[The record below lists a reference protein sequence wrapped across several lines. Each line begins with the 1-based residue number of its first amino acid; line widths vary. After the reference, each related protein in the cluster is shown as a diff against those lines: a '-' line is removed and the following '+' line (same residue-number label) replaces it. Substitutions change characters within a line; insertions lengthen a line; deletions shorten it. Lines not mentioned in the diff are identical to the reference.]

1 MREKIA
7 ILGAQLKAVLLAGGL
22 GTRLREETEYRP
34 KPMVEIGQ
42 RPILWHIMKNLS
54 AQGLT
59 QFVICLGYKGDA
71 IKDYFLNYEARV
83 NDVTVELG
91 SKSLYSQHSNS
102 QEENWV
108 VTLANTGLSTMTG
121 GRIHQIRKYVEQ
133 ESFICTYGDGLA
145 DINLHELLAFHK
157 SHGKIATVTAVMPTS
172 RFGSMEIAADDRVTK
187 FAEKPKGNSW
197 VNGGFFVFEPEIFD
211 YLTPDCVLEN
221 EPLEK
226 LAEDNQL
233 VAYKH
238 NGFWRP
244 MDTFRESIEL
254 NELWDNDKAPWKNW

>member
-1 MREKIA
+1 M
-7 ILGAQLKAVLLAGGL
+7 KAVLLAGGM

-54 AQGLT
+54 TQGLMD
-59 QFVICLGYKGDA
+59 FVVCLGYKGDF

-83 NDVTVELG
+83 NDITVALG
-91 SKSLYSQHSNS
+91 SKNTHNHHSKS
-102 QEENWV
+102 TEDNWT
-108 VTLANTGLSTMTG
+108 VTLANTGLTTMTG
-121 GRIHQIRKYVEQ
+121 GRIHRIQKYVDGER
-133 ESFICTYGDGLA
+133 FLCTYGDGLA
-145 DINLHELLAFHK
+145 DIDLAELLEFHE

-172 RFGSMEIAADDRVTK
+172 RFGSMEIALDSSVTK
-187 FAEKPKGNSW
+187 FAEKPKGNAW
-197 VNGGFFVFEPEIFD
+197 VNGGFFIFEPQIFEF
-211 YLTPDCVLEN
+211 LTPDCILEN

-226 LAEDNQL
+226 LSELGQL

-238 NGFWRP
+238 HGFWRP

-254 NELWDNDKAPWKNW
+254 NELWDQGNAAWKNW

>member
-1 MREKIA
+1 M
-7 ILGAQLKAVLLAGGL
+7 KAVLLAGGM

-54 AQGLT
+54 TQGVVD
-59 QFVICLGYKGDA
+59 FVVCLGYKGDF

-83 NDVTVELG
+83 NDVTVALG
-91 SKSLYSQHSNS
+91 SKTAHSQLSNS
-102 QEENWV
+102 SEDNWT
-108 VTLANTGLSTMTG
+108 VTLANTGLTTMTG
-121 GRIHQIRKYVEQ
+121 GRIHGIKKYVEG
-133 ESFICTYGDGLA
+133 ETFLCTYGDGLA
-145 DINLHELLAFHK
+145 DIDLPELLKFHEA
-157 SHGKIATVTAVMPTS
+157 HGKIATVTAVMPTS
-172 RFGSMEIAADDRVTK
+172 RFGSMEIATDDTVVK
-187 FAEKPKGNSW
+187 FAEKPKGNAW
-197 VNGGFFVFEPEIFD
+197 VNGGFFIFEPEIFD

-226 LAEDNQL
+226 LAEIGEL

-254 NELWDNDKAPWKNW
+254 NEIWESGDAAWKNW